1 MAGSADHLWNPQ
13 FEGEVPAY
21 RRLNPQSGTWA
32 LEQAIY
38 PGELFPPDHEIVQE
52 HCRLLDAVD
61 DEEGMPQ
68 ETGWVPYQGL
78 WNYQAGFAAEAML
91 YAGHPDKAVDYL
103 YAMANHAA
111 PTRVWREEQSL
122 AASDNA
128 DFVGDMPHNWASAE
142 FIRLVRHLL
151 VFERGETLE
160 LLPALPPEWLRPGAE
175 VRVNRTPTRFGPVTL
190 HLRCEAPG
198 KATLSYNLD
207 TAWPRKPVC
216 IRVCILEGVGEMG
229 INGAA
234 HDGQAGSWVE
244 L

>member
-1 MAGSADHLWNPQ
+1 MRARCR
-13 FEGEVPAY
+13 AY

-142 FIRLVRHLL
+142 FVRLVRHLL

-175 VRVNRTPTRFGPVTL
+175 VRVDRTPTRFGPVTL
-190 HLRCEAPG
+190 HLRCEAQG
-198 KATLSYNLD
+198 KATLVLQ
-207 TAWPRKPVC
+207 PGCR
-216 IRVCILEGVGEMG
+216 L
-229 INGAA
+229 AA
-234 HDGQAGSWVE
+234 QAGLHPGAHTRKV
-244 L
+244 